1 MSKRQELGQKHQMEN
16 ERLDFVFKKEI
27 EDLES
32 RYEKDF
38 SELDTKSKELEEK
51 LNEKHHNEMEELYN
65 YLDMKLP
72 KIVKHSKK
80 YLDLKNQEINLAKQ
94 QKYKDAMLIKKQC
107 DTLDQLDTNKF
118 NQEKTEKIKSQSIK
132 TANKHLNEKNAL
144 KKRIE
149 LEYEELKK
157 KKQTEIQVIVLKYKN
172 KKNELENQHKLEN
185 YLNDNTKKLKAMT
198 TTNSIKTKNFIFN
211 TSITNYNTNG

>member
-1 MSKRQELGQKHQMEN
+1 MSKRQELSQKHQMEN

-38 SELDTKSKELEEK
+38 SILDSKSKELEEK

-118 NQEKTEKIKSQSIK
+118 HQEKTEKIKSQSIK

-211 TSITNYNTNG
+211 TSLTNYNTNG

>member
-211 TSITNYNTNG
+211 TSLTNYNTNG